1 MKKKESRLAVTF
13 GDPAGIG
20 PEVTLKAFRALPKT
34 VRRRVTVFG
43 DAAYL
48 RWLDGRLKTGVS
60 LAPASAARARDD
72 ILRVENTGRAAF
84 SASDFG
90 KVRARFGKA
99 AMDSIDAAAGAVMA
113 GRFDALVTAPISKE
127 AVNLAGYEIPGHT
140 EYLAKLTGAADVAM
154 VLACEKLKVA
164 VATTHIALRGVPDA
178 LTEAGLVKKMRL
190 IDSSL
195 KRMTGRRPRI
205 AVLGL
210 NPHASDGGLFG
221 GEERRVIAPAI
232 RKARRRGVK
241 AFGPV
246 PADTAFTPRALGSYD
261 IALAMYHDQGL
272 IPVKLLGF
280 GETVNVTLGLPFLRV
295 SVDHGTAFD
304 IAGKNRADPR
314 SMIHAVRMAL
324 DILSGRF

>member
-1 MKKKESRLAVTF
+1 MKKKDSRLAVTS

-20 PEVTLKAFRALPKT
+20 PEVILKAFRELPKT

-43 DAAYL
+43 DIYYF
-48 RWLDGRLKTGVS
+48 RRLDKRLGTGVPI
-60 LAPASAARARDD
+60 AEASSARARDD
-72 ILRVENTGRAAF
+72 LLRVEDTGRVAF

-90 KVRARFGKA
+90 KTRARFGRA
-99 AMDSIDAAAGAVMA
+99 AMDSINAAAGAVME
-113 GRFDALVTAPISKE
+113 GRFNALVTAPISKE
-127 AVNLAGYEIPGHT
+127 AVNLAGYRIPGHT
-140 EYLAKLTGAADVAM
+140 EYLARLAGGVDVVMA
-154 VLACEKLKVA
+154 LACEKLKVA
-164 VATTHIALRGVPDA
+164 VATTHLPLRRVPGA

-195 KRMTGRRPRI
+195 KKMTGKRPRI

-221 GEERRVIAPAI
+221 DEEGRIIEPAV
-232 RKARRRGVK
+232 RKARRAGVK

-280 GETVNVTLGLPFLRV
+280 GGTVNVTLGLPFLRV

-314 SMIHAVRMAL
+314 SMIHAVRTAL
-324 DILSGRF
+324 NILSGRF